1 MTTEPGRSGPSRK
14 EPETGAPS
22 ARFPKVEGDGWSGNL
37 KRRALSGV
45 PALLLVLIVV
55 GFAPTFVIALIVL
68 VVATLATIEFHRL
81 LPERIRAALGVQ
93 PMVVGAIML
102 GVGAWVLGSA
112 GLNLMLF
119 AAAIVMTAMIW
130 LGPAGSS
137 DEGVPLAGTA
147 LLGLILVPWM
157 LNHLSLIH
165 GLPGGGGYVAMLVT
179 IVTLNDTLA
188 YLVGSLLGS
197 RPLVPRISPNK
208 TVEGAIAGLGGGVAG
223 GLIGYFWL
231 LPFESGPGFF
241 EALLMGAVLAAFAQA
256 GDLLESKLKRLVGAD
271 ESGSFLPGH
280 GGLLDR
286 LDAYLLS
293 APLLYYYVYLQLGI
307 GAPGA

>member
-1 MTTEPGRSGPSRK
+1 MTREPGRSGPSQK
-14 EPETGAPS
+14 EPGAGAPS
-22 ARFPKVEGDGWSGNL
+22 ARFPKLEGDGWSGNL
-37 KRRALSGV
+37 KRRALSGL

-55 GFAPTFVIALIVL
+55 GFAPTFVISLIVM
-68 VVATLATIEFHRL
+68 VIATLATMEFHRL
-81 LPERIRAALGVQ
+81 MPDRIRAELGVQ

-102 GVGAWVLGSA
+102 GVGVWVLGLA

-119 AAAIVMTAMIW
+119 AAAIVMTGMIW

-137 DEGVPLAGTA
+137 DEGIPLAGTA

-188 YLVGSLLGS
+188 YLVGSLLGT
-197 RPLVPRISPNK
+197 RPLVPAISPHK
-208 TVEGAIAGLGGGVAG
+208 TVEGAIAGLSGGVAG

-241 EALLMGAVLAAFAQA
+241 EALLMGAVLAAFAQV
-256 GDLLESKLKRLVGAD
+256 GDLLESKLKRLVRAD
-271 ESGSFLPGH
+271 ESGNFLPGH

-293 APLLYYYVYLQLGI
+293 APLLYYYLYLQLGI

>member
-1 MTTEPGRSGPSRK
+1 MT
-14 EPETGAPS
+14 
-22 ARFPKVEGDGWSGNL
+22 V
-37 KRRALSGV
+37 
-45 PALLLVLIVV
+45 
-55 GFAPTFVIALIVL
+55 
-68 VVATLATIEFHRL
+68 
-81 LPERIRAALGVQ
+81 
-93 PMVVGAIML
+93 
-102 GVGAWVLGSA
+102 
-112 GLNLMLF
+112 
-119 AAAIVMTAMIW
+119 MIW

-137 DEGVPLAGTA
+137 DEGVSLAGTA
-147 LLGLILVPWM
+147 LLGVILVPWM
-157 LNHLSLIH
+157 LNHVSLIH
-165 GLPGGGGYVAMLVT
+165 RLPGGGGYVAMLVT

-197 RPLVPRISPNK
+197 RPLMPAISPHK
-208 TVEGAIAGLGGGVAG
+208 TVEGAVAGLGGGVAG

-241 EALLMGAVLAAFAQA
+241 EALLMGGVLAAFAQA

-286 LDAYLLS
+286 VDAYLLS
-293 APLLYYYVYLQLGI
+293 APLLYYYLYFQLGL